1 MVVVF
6 HDEPPVTREHVMT
19 VLTLD
24 DAARR
29 AEAAMARA
37 AELGVDMN
45 IAVVDAGGHLLHFV
59 RMDQAWLGSI
69 DIALKK
75 ARTAALFRMPTALI
89 GQISQPGGPCY
100 GIEATNDGLVS
111 FGGGLPITD
120 EHGRTVGA
128 IGVSGGDVQQ
138 DTLVAE
144 ASLAA

>member
-1 MVVVF
+1 MS
-6 HDEPPVTREHVMT
+6 
-19 VLTLD
+19 VLTLQ
-24 DAARR
+24 DAVRR
-29 AEAAMARA
+29 AEAGMARA

-45 IAVVDAGGHLLHFV
+45 IAIVDAGGHLLHFV

-75 ARTAALFRMPTALI
+75 ARTAALFRMPTAAI
-89 GQISQPGGPCY
+89 GRISQPGGPCY

-111 FGGGLPITD
+111 FGGGLPIID
-120 EHGRTVGA
+120 GHGRTAGA

-144 ASLAA
+144 ACLAAA